1 MQHCIHNQQQVVQY
15 TFKFGQITIGEVSFR
30 QDYGKI
36 KTKPKSH
43 KKMKCTN
50 CKIAIRN

>member
-30 QDYGKI
+30 QDFGKI
-36 KTKPKSH
+36 KNQAKKS
-43 KKMKCTN
+43 
-50 CKIAIRN
+50 